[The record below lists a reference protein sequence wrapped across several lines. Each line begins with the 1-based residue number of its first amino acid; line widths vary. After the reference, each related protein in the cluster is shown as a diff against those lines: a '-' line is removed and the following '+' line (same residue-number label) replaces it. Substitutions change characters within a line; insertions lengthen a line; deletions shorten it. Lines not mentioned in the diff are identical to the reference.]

1 MSATDNTPESAP
13 PAPPPCPT
21 KHGIILTEKAP
32 KPIGPY
38 SQAIEIK
45 PMLFVSGQI
54 PLDPVSGA
62 VVAGGFEAQAS
73 AALAN
78 LREVL
83 AAAGLT
89 FANLVKTTVFLRNMS
104 DFSCF
109 NLVYERT
116 LNGAAPARSVVEVSS
131 LPRGVLVEI
140 EAIACR

>member
-1 MSATDNTPESAP
+1 MSETDSAP
-13 PAPPPCPT
+13 EPASAPPPPCPT
-21 KHGIILTEKAP
+21 KHGVILTEKAP

-38 SQAIEIK
+38 SQAIEVK
-45 PMLFVSGQI
+45 PLLFVSGQI
-54 PLDPVSGA
+54 PLDPASGA
-62 VVAGGFEAQAS
+62 IVAGGFEAQAE

-83 AAAGLT
+83 AAAGLS

-116 LNGAAPARSVVEVSS
+116 MNGAAPARSVVEVSA

>member
-1 MSATDNTPESAP
+1 MDATDNTQAAAPTPP
-13 PAPPPCPT
+13 PACPT
-21 KHGIILTEKAP
+21 KHGVILTEKAP

-45 PMLFVSGQI
+45 PLLFISGQI
-54 PLDPVSGA
+54 PLDPVSSA
-62 VVAGGFEAQAS
+62 VVAGGFEGQAE

-83 AAAGLT
+83 AAAGLS

-109 NLVYERT
+109 NLVYERNM
-116 LNGAAPARSVVEVSS
+116 NGAAPARSVVEVSS

>member
-1 MSATDNTPESAP
+1 MSETDNAPESAP
-13 PAPPPCPT
+13 APPPPCPT
-21 KHGIILTEKAP
+21 KHGVILTEKAP

-38 SQAIEIK
+38 SQAIEVK
-45 PMLFVSGQI
+45 PLLFVSGQI

-62 VVAGGFEAQAS
+62 IVAGGFEAQAE

-83 AAAGLT
+83 AAAGQS

-116 LNGAAPARSVVEVSS
+116 MNGAAPARSVVEVSA

>member
-1 MSATDNTPESAP
+1 MDATDNTQAAAPEP
-13 PAPPPCPT
+13 PQARPT
-21 KHGIILTEKAP
+21 KHGVILTEKAP

-38 SQAIEIK
+38 SQAIEVK
-45 PMLFVSGQI
+45 PLLFVSGQI

-62 VVAGGFEAQAS
+62 VVQGGFEAQAE

-83 AAAGLT
+83 AAAGLS
-89 FANLVKTTVFLRNMS
+89 FVNLVKTTVFLRNMS

-109 NLVYERT
+109 NLVYERNM
-116 LNGAAPARSVVEVSS
+116 NGAAPARSVVEVSS

>member
-1 MSATDNTPESAP
+1 MNVTENTQTPASAP
-13 PAPPPCPT
+13 VPPCPT
-21 KHGIILTEKAP
+21 KHGVILTEKAP

-38 SQAIEIK
+38 SQAIEVK
-45 PMLFVSGQI
+45 PLLFVSGQI

-62 VVAGGFEAQAS
+62 VVAGGFEAQAV

-83 AAAGLT
+83 AVAGLT

-116 LNGAAPARSVVEVSS
+116 LNGAAPARSVVEVSA

>member
-1 MSATDNTPESAP
+1 MSATDNTPASVPAP
-13 PAPPPCPT
+13 PPPCPT
-21 KHGIILTEKAP
+21 RHGIILTEKAP

-38 SQAIEIK
+38 SQAIEVK
-45 PMLFVSGQI
+45 PLLFVSGQI

-62 VVAGGFEAQAS
+62 VVAGGFEAQAET
-73 AALAN
+73 ALAN

-83 AAAGLT
+83 AAAGLS

-116 LNGAAPARSVVEVSS
+116 MNGAAPARSVVEVSS